1 MAEQGFGLIL
11 IDSDQGALE
20 EVSNDIHDYFVNKER
35 PEPQITKVL
44 LLKFDYES
52 V

>member
-1 MAEQGFGLIL
+1 MIL

-20 EVSNDIHDYFVNKER
+20 EVGNDLHDYFVMKER
-35 PEPQITKVL
+35 PEPQIAKVL